1 MRKPPKDKSADT
13 SLFSAVRQV
22 LETEGAR
29 TGLNELSNVLVET
42 FMEQQ
47 NRNQQSERQEE
58 ALARLEAQAVAKVA
72 KIVREEFEAH
82 GLTAEQAWEFFMGE
96 IKFSHEK
103 KLRMTQ

>member
-22 LETEGAR
+22 LETEGAK

-42 FMEQQ
+42 FME
-47 NRNQQSERQEE
+47 RQSQSQKSESKEE
-58 ALARLEAQAVAKVA
+58 ALARAEAEKIA
-72 KIVREEFEAH
+72 KIAKLVREEFEAQ

-96 IKFSHEK
+96 MKFNYEK
-103 KLRMTQ
+103 KLKVLK

>member
-22 LETEGAR
+22 LETEGAK

-42 FMEQQ
+42 FME
-47 NRNQQSERQEE
+47 RQSQSQKSESKEE
-58 ALARLEAQAVAKVA
+58 ALARAEAEKIARIAKL
-72 KIVREEFEAH
+72 VREEFEAQ

-96 IKFSHEK
+96 MKFNYEK
-103 KLRMTQ
+103 KLRMLK